1 MAVSPHH
8 IRSVGAMADQQALPK
23 VRGAAAAQQSGGV
36 AGTLESVQ
44 NGVFKMWNVEFLAPL
59 VIGPVAWVAGK
70 SVGLFRGA
78 DAGKA
83 ANAWVSGVVRAPI
96 EGFRNTTLGSVG
108 ELRANVAQ
116 AFSTNAVGAGADD
129 VAAAARLKA
138 QQWKTTD
145 TKRVAPAIQRLD
157 DAGARAS
164 AKMVGNTAFE
174 KPMNRFADWR
184 VAQLEKRAAKQA
196 GKVVQAHEHVIPG
209 IWQRTLRVVGL
220 GKAPERIP
228 VLSVAQASYGAAQQV
243 VAGGYDAGATA
254 ASIKTVV
261 EGLTPE
267 SLKHMGE
274 AVQVQAGHVSQR
286 AQALGQTLETIEH
299 WKGLR
304 QSGMGGVAPMLVGA
318 VKRVPLMTAVIGV
331 GMAAGTA
338 AVWMRTHERTKQGQS
353 QLRSLAGDVYGV
365 PAAQVTQAMLDGANV
380 PPLLKHAKA
389 SLSHEHRSDLFSA
402 VMHTGANGLLV
413 AANGMAA
420 IGAQMGMEMVAD
432 VFRSENP
439 YLSAY
444 GVLKDVEAGKGTLEP
459 KQREQLVK
467 MLVATSRDI
476 EAHGGVRNALV
487 APIASQMV
495 KENLS
500 VRQILQEIG
509 KPELIAQRAVKAKEA
524 AAAAKAAE
532 VPKAEVPT
540 VKVAANM
547 NAAPTNIG
555 SIEHQGRVAQKAVA
569 KAHG

>member
-1 MAVSPHH
+1 MSPHNL
-8 IRSVGAMADQQALPK
+8 RGAVATADRQGLDK
-23 VRGAAAAQQSGGV
+23 VRGTTKNAQSGGV

-44 NGVFKMWNVEFLAPL
+44 NGVFKLWNVEFLAPL

-70 SVGLFRGA
+70 SVGLFKGTEA
-78 DAGKA
+78 AKA

-96 EGFRNTTLGSVG
+96 EGVRNTTLGTAG
-108 ELRANVAQ
+108 ELRANVAK
-116 AFSTNAVGAGADD
+116 AFSTNAANAGADD
-129 VAAAARLKA
+129 VAASARLKA
-138 QQWKTTD
+138 EQWKAVD
-145 TKRVAPAIQRLD
+145 TARVAPAVQRVD
-157 DAGARAS
+157 NAGAQAAARMA
-164 AKMVGNTAFE
+164 GNTALE
-174 KPMNRFADWR
+174 KPMGRIVDWR
-184 VAQLEKRAAKQA
+184 LAQLEKRAAKQA
-196 GKVVQAHEHVIPG
+196 GKLVQSHEYVVPG
-209 IWQRTLRVVGL
+209 LMQRVLRFVGL
-220 GKAPERIP
+220 GKELERIP
-228 VLSVAQASYGAAQQV
+228 VLSVAHGSYEAAQKV
-243 VAGGYDAGATA
+243 MAGGYDARATA
-254 ASIKTVV
+254 ASMKSVV

-267 SLKHMGE
+267 ALEHLGE
-274 AVQVQAGHVSQR
+274 AAQVQAGHVAQHT
-286 AQALGQTLETIEH
+286 QALGQTLETIEH

-304 QSGMGGVAPMLVGA
+304 QSGMGGVAPMLVAGI
-318 VKRVPLMTAVIGV
+318 KRVPLMTAVIGV

-338 AVWMRTHERTKQGQS
+338 AVWMRTRERTKLGQS
-353 QLRSLAGDVYGV
+353 QLRDLAGDVYGV
-365 PAAQVTQAMLDGANV
+365 PAAQVTQAMLEGANV

-413 AANGMAA
+413 AANGMAGM
-420 IGAQMGMEMVAD
+420 GAQIGMEMMAD

-444 GVLKDVEAGKGTLEP
+444 GMLKDAEVGKGTIEP

-467 MLVATSRDI
+467 MLVATAPDI

-509 KPELIAQRAVKAKEA
+509 KPELIAQRAVKVKEA
-524 AAAAKAAE
+524 AAAAKVAE

-555 SIEHQGRVAQKAVA
+555 SIEHQGRVAQQAVA